1 MNNLKIHLC
10 SDIHT
15 EFKYYFI
22 PDMEDEA
29 NTIVVLAGDIG
40 VAKRPEMTYLPLIV
54 NACRRFK
61 HVFMVMGNHEPY
73 HGKFPTTYAKIWNQT
88 LDLENFDLLETE
100 AVVIDDVAFIGA
112 TLCTDMD
119 KNDPLTVYYAKAKM
133 RDYKHIRTG
142 PVAIPWRQKL
152 APLDTMTDHR
162 MAKEY
167 IFPVIEFHKKEG
179 RKVVVITHQLPS
191 FMSITD
197 ELKGDNLNGAYAS
210 ELGNEICD
218 AKPDLWCHGHTHHS
232 FDYMIG
238 NTRIVCNPRGYVPD
252 EPNKGFIDDLII
264 EI

>member
-1 MNNLKIHLC
+1 MPDKLASINVSQIAFEDNDFFYSNKRSASLCYFLKGLKIEY
-10 SDIHT
+10 SDLNWDCQTRLDTSWVSEIFQT
-15 EFKYYFI
+15 MADSNCER
-22 PDMEDEA
+22 
-29 NTIVVLAGDIG
+29 V
-40 VAKRPEMTYLPLIV
+40 YL
-54 NACRRFK
+54 
-61 HVFMVMGNHEPY
+61 G
-73 HGKFPTTYAKIWNQT
+73 
-88 LDLENFDLLETE
+88 LENFDLLEKE

-112 TLCTDMD
+112 TLWTDMD
-119 KNDPLTVYYAKAKM
+119 KNDPLTMYYAKAKM

-179 RKVVVITHQLPS
+179 RKVVVITPHLQS